1 MGEGVFPAL
10 RPGMDTHGL
19 EDDQP
24 IFDRL
29 PGVPAGV
36 GVGNCTDLIGVQPDL
51 LL

>member
-1 MGEGVFPAL
+1 MGQGVFLAL

-24 IFDRL
+24 IFDHL
-29 PGVPAGV
+29 PGLPAGV
-36 GVGNCTDLIGVQPDL
+36 GVGNSTDLIGVHPDL